1 MSISLAKGQT
11 ISLEKNSGLTKIFMG
26 CGWDPAKPKKKSF
39 LGGLLGGGAAT
50 DIDLDASVIIFD
62 QDKKMI
68 DLVWFRQLKSK
79 DGSVQ
84 HTGDNLTGDGDGDD
98 EVINVDLTALDKR
111 AKYLVFTVNSFRG
124 QTFDEVDNAFAR
136 LVDATKKTEICR
148 YTLNEKG
155 RNTGVVMA
163 SMEKTAS
170 GWQMT
175 AHGTPTSGR
184 TAEELV
190 GAAVAEI

>member
-11 ISLEKNSGLTKIFMG
+11 VSLEKGSGLTKVFMG
-26 CGWDPAKPKKKSF
+26 CGWDPAQAKKKGFFGS
-39 LGGLLGGGAAT
+39 LLGGGASE
-50 DIDLDASVIIFD
+50 IDLDASVIVFD
-62 QDKKMI
+62 EGKNSI
-68 DLVWFRQLKSK
+68 DLVWFQQLTSK
-79 DGSVQ
+79 DGSIK
-84 HTGDNLTGDGDGDD
+84 HSGDNLTGEGDGDD
-98 EVINVDLTALDKR
+98 ETIYVDLSALDAR

-136 LVDATKKTEICR
+136 LVDSTKKTEICR
-148 YTLNEKG
+148 YTLTEKG
-155 RNTGVVMA
+155 GHTGVVMA

-184 TAEELV
+184 TAKELV
-190 GAAVAEI
+190 GAASAAI